1 VAIPVATRLVRG
13 YQDTDTALIVSVG
26 DDMSAYEHIP
36 AVQTCGQDGPFIA
49 EAVEELAAEVVF
61 SVRF

>member
-26 DDMSAYEHIP
+26 DMSAYEHIP